1 MKLKR
6 EGSAELGARIRQK
19 RQESGRTLTA
29 VAEQTGI
36 SQSYLSQIERGD
48 VTNPTI
54 EVVFR
59 ILEALDQNLLLEAS
73 TTRAQPGS
81 DSVYHSPFT
90 LEELAATGEEYSGQ
104 DVVQLIRDVLKDPE
118 IPLQQ
123 RRLLGK
129 QLEGLVVA
137 TRKVLQ
143 EATGTS
149 E

>member
-90 LEELAATGEEYSGQ
+90 LEELAATGKMWFSSFGMCLRTLKSHSSSGGC
-104 DVVQLIRDVLKDPE
+104 LASSWR
-118 IPLQQ
+118 
-123 RRLLGK
+123 G
-129 QLEGLVVA
+129 
-137 TRKVLQ
+137 
-143 EATGTS
+143 
-149 E
+149 